1 MLDSRFSSERT
12 WRWISGLLLLTAAL
26 GGCAT
31 VRPEEKE
38 FLAEPAMTWSSGG
51 IAKEHEDHVIEN
63 REGSFGANNAHGG
76 GCGCN

>member
-1 MLDSRFSSERT
+1 VQDSPFSSER
-12 WRWISGLLLLTAAL
+12 WKLLLLSVTLWVAAI
-26 GGCAT
+26 GCAT

-51 IAKEHEDHVIEN
+51 IAQTQEEHVLDN
-63 REGSFGANNAHGG
+63 REGSQGGANAKGG